1 MTTTKSAGGES
12 RSFNLSEAVNL
23 ISPDSAR
30 SARKRVGLSATVSMS
45 EMRSQI
51 AKLSVVQMS
60 RLASIEAVKNIFAL
74 FVIIVRF

>member
-1 MTTTKSAGGES
+1 MKFIFPASVFSATNS
-12 RSFNLSEAVNL
+12 
-23 ISPDSAR
+23 
-30 SARKRVGLSATVSMS
+30 VGLLATVSMS